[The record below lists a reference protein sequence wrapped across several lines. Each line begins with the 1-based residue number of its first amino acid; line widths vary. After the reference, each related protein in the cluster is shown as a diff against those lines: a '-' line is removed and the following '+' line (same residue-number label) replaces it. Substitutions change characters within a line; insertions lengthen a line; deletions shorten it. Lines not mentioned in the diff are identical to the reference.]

1 MQTTASPRRPRRPR
15 PPRPVTRLWAL
26 GHLLLVLLGLL
37 MWPGAAA
44 AGVPHDKAVPAYAE
58 EQTILQLEQG
68 QAQPGL
74 GQRESGI
81 EHLDRHTLQPPGRQ
95 GEYGVILQRGGNSW
109 RVWRNGP
116 LALAAAAAMLLALAV
131 LAVYHLRRP
140 PRPLAADRGAEPAG
154 ERPLIRFTRLQ
165 RWVHWVAAIAFVA
178 LALSGIVLAFGKKI
192 LLPWMGHEVFA
203 ALALG
208 AKWLHNI
215 AGPVFVI
222 ASVVMFF
229 TYLRHNVFR
238 REDWMWLRTL
248 GGLRDGSHPPA
259 PYFNAGEKLWFWIG
273 VTALG
278 LLMAATGLMLNFP
291 YVGEVGAVSALTRY
305 QLQWAQVL
313 HLLGAAAYIALGL
326 GHVYLGTLGSPQAWH
341 AMAHGPVDAAWARL
355 HHRLWYDEVRR

>member
-1 MQTTASPRRPRRPR
+1 MHAFAFHRRPSRSRSAS
-15 PPRPVTRLWAL
+15 RLRHV
-26 GHLLLVLLGLL
+26 GQVLLVLLGL
-37 MWPGAAA
+37 MFWPGVAA
-44 AGVPHDKAVPAYAE
+44 AGVPHELAEPAYAE

-74 GQRESGI
+74 AQSESGI
-81 EHLDRHTLQPPGRQ
+81 QHLDRHTLQPPGLQ
-95 GEYGVILQRGGNSW
+95 GEYGVILQRGGNTW
-109 RVWRNGP
+109 RIWRNGP
-116 LALAAAAAMLLALAV
+116 LAVVAAAAMLLALLV
-131 LAVYHLRRP
+131 LAAYHVRRP
-140 PRPLAADRGAEPAG
+140 PRPQAADRGKEPPDD
-154 ERPLIRFTRLQ
+154 RPLIRFTRMQ

-178 LALSGIVLAFGKKI
+178 LALSGVVIAYGKNI
-192 LLPWMGHEVFA
+192 LLPWMGHDVFA
-203 ALALG
+203 ALAMG
-208 AKWLHNI
+208 SKWLHNI

-222 ASVVMFF
+222 ASVVMFL

-238 REDWMWLRTL
+238 REDWMWLRQL

-278 LLMAATGLMLNFP
+278 LLMAVTGLMLNFP
-291 YVGEVGAVSALTRY
+291 YFGDVGAVSALTRY

-326 GHVYLGTLGSPQAWH
+326 GHVYLGTLGSPEAWR
-341 AMAHGPVDAAWARL
+341 AMAHGPVDPAWARL